1 MGFFTGFSHDSFVL
15 GSVSISVSVRFRLA
29 GFIGIIGGI
38 LYGILARFFRF
49 GFGFGFNFGFG
60 SVSVGW
66 IHRNYWWDSLG
77 DSLKILYRILTRFK
91 DDFLSKLAIIPP
103 VRF

>member
-1 MGFFTGFSHDSFVL
+1 MGFFTGFSHDSFVM
-15 GSVSISVSVRFRLA
+15 GSVSISVWVRFRLA

-60 SVSVGW
+60 SVRLSSGG
-66 IHRNYWWDSLG
+66 YWWDSLG

-91 DDFLSKLAIIPP
+91 EDFLSKLAIIPP